1 MLSVN
6 AQSTMIT
13 GASAPDA
20 NAQNTMVAGSATA
33 PVASEDPAAYW
44 WPVCGG
50 EDILRAF
57 HAAPEHEAWSVVQR
71 YPVLLMPELVDAA
84 ERVLGRTRPI
94 EGLREMHRSLRTSSA
109 YAPYQRLL
117 VAALIG
123 QQRGSRRVN
132 LERALAVLRDVRRLA
147 GRDPVDDRVEQT
159 IRAELKA
166 LSKTPPPRLEP
177 PAMNALFLDEGE
189 LAGFQRGKD
198 RRGNNPNLHDRA
210 FATQGGL
217 TAGACEWLGDPAAPV
232 YRIVDARWV
241 FASTKAARAY
251 LDSPGTQLLARDGL
265 QNPAVLKI
273 ADGAHAWGTARSP
286 GGRERHCVL
295 FRVERV
301 VAKLDVTE
309 GPHAAA
315 ALQRLTRAQLIPY
328 AEVIVRR
335 VRRVLAEYW
344 LAIGNG
350 TVAAQKLA
358 QASPRTADRLL
369 PEYPILL
376 LPEFPTAMVSLGNAY
391 RATAEKLVLLQG
403 AARNQWRSYRELLR
417 ALVRT
422 LLDEPA
428 GEPRINADAALRLV
442 SAHRLLDSD
451 PSWTALEA
459 ECSARAA
466 GTDPPSTASPNT
478 TTTTGATTPSA

>member
-1 MLSVN
+1 MSSHGEAADSTPAPSTPVPGVLRTSMLSVK

-13 GASAPDA
+13 GTSAPNA
-20 NAQNTMVAGSATA
+20 N
-33 PVASEDPAAYW
+33 EDPVAYW

-50 EDILRAF
+50 EEILRAF

-71 YPVLLMPELVDAA
+71 YPALLMPEIVAAA

-94 EGLREMHRSLRTSSA
+94 EGLREMHRSLRSSSS

-117 VAALIG
+117 VAALVG
-123 QQRGSRRVN
+123 QQRGSRRIN

-166 LSKTPPPRLEP
+166 LSKTPPPRSQP
-177 PAMNALFLDEGE
+177 PAMNALFLDEAE

-198 RRGNNPNLHDRA
+198 RRNLNPNLHDRA

-217 TAGACEWLGDPAAPV
+217 AAGACEWLGGP
-232 YRIVDARWV
+232 
-241 FASTKAARAY
+241 
-251 LDSPGTQLLARDGL
+251 PGPGSRTVHPRDGL
-265 QNPAVLKI
+265 ENPAVLKI

-301 VAKLDVTE
+301 VAKVDVTE

-315 ALQRLTRAQLIPY
+315 ALQRLARAQLIPY
-328 AEVIVRR
+328 AEAIVRR
-335 VRRVLAEYW
+335 VRCVLAEYW

-350 TVAAQKLA
+350 AAAVQKLV

-369 PEYPILL
+369 AEDPILL
-376 LPEFPTAMVSLGNAY
+376 LPEFPTAMASLGNAY
-391 RATAEKLVLLQG
+391 RATAERLVLLQG

-417 ALVRT
+417 ALVRM

-428 GEPRINADAALRLV
+428 GEPRIN
-442 SAHRLLDSD
+442 
-451 PSWTALEA
+451 
-459 ECSARAA
+459 
-466 GTDPPSTASPNT
+466 
-478 TTTTGATTPSA
+478 